1 MNRKISVSV
10 SLILAIFMLLSSS
23 AFGFVKVNI
32 TKIAFDKTA
41 ISMEVGSTF
50 TPAVTLTP
58 ATALRN
64 QLRWTS
70 SNAAVAV
77 VNYNGTVSALKAGSV
92 SVIAKSSDGKVSA
105 TLAVTVAAK
114 KAAVENM
121 MNNKYW
127 IRLTEL

>member
-32 TKIAFDKTA
+32 TKIVFDKTA